1 MRGHC
6 WGCPMKSKWRKL
18 ARQVVREQLS
28 VRAVEKLVKEA
39 QKPKAKK
46 KEKPRDI
53 HMEALC
59 RRLEARFQTTVK
71 IAPHQLTIQFADDDD
86 LNRILELLG
95 ALEESEQA

>member
-1 MRGHC
+1 
-6 WGCPMKSKWRKL
+6 
-18 ARQVVREQLS
+18 
-28 VRAVEKLVKEA
+28 
-39 QKPKAKK
+39 
-46 KEKPRDI
+46 
-53 HMEALC
+53 MEALC